1 MSALPAVVKTL
12 VVLGVISLA
21 MRLVR
26 AHEAA
31 RSRLPGDPSPEDPD
45 DPDEPTVLAPE
56 AEPAGG
62 LVLTEG
68 DVTVLQTFNFSHE
81 ADLVRAYLESEAI
94 PSVVE
99 HDQAPLSGVMPV
111 TVWVARKDLEA
122 ARRILEEIPEDT
134 GHLPWEG
141 SDDTTRE

>member
-1 MSALPAVVKTL
+1 MSALPAVVKAL

-26 AHEAA
+26 AHEAGRA
-31 RSRLPGDPSPEDPD
+31 PLPGESPQDE
-45 DPDEPTVLAPE
+45 PDEPAVLPPE
-56 AEPAGG
+56 PEPAGG
-62 LVLTEG
+62 LDLTEG
-68 DVTVLQTFNFSHE
+68 DVTILQTFNFPHE

-111 TVWVARKDLEA
+111 TVWVARKDVEA
-122 ARRILEEIPEDT
+122 ARRVLEEIPEDT